1 MGTLAV
7 LENPEEE
14 YLITM
19 LVRHASSLCVLFAV
33 AVAQLEQPRFTAESN
48 VVLVPI
54 LVKGQD
60 GDPVYGLSSD
70 DFVVEDDGAVESA
83 RLDEAAEGEPISL
96 MVAIQCGRRAKH
108 EFGRIRGLG
117 SMLDPILRQ
126 GETEAALL
134 VFDSGLEL
142 RRDFTRDAG
151 AIEAGLQELAP
162 GDKGAVILDAVD
174 YSVKL
179 LDKRPRGR
187 RRVLLLISETRD
199 HGSHFATPEDVV
211 SLIGASN
218 TAVYALAFSPGVSN
232 VLDTAR
238 GTNQD
243 EIGPTAD
250 VLAVLALAA
259 QAMRKN
265 VAKTIAAQTG
275 GEYQWFETEKAFEA
289 HMMEFTNHL
298 HSRYLLSF
306 EPNDPHP
313 GLHRIRVHL
322 KEPAK
327 GTVLARSNYW
337 AGR

>member
-1 MGTLAV
+1 
-7 LENPEEE
+7 
-14 YLITM
+14 M
-19 LVRHASSLCVLFAV
+19 LVKHLLLLCVLFTV
-33 AVAQLEQPRFTAESN
+33 VGAQLEEPRFTAESN
-48 VVLVPI
+48 VVLVPT
-54 LVKGQD
+54 LVRDQN

-70 DFVVEDDGAVESA
+70 DFIVEDDGALQSV
-83 RLDEAAEGEPISL
+83 RLDEEAEGGPIS
-96 MVAIQCGRRAKH
+96 MMIAIQRGRRAKH
-108 EFGRIRGLG
+108 EFSRIRGLG

-126 GETEAALL
+126 PQTEAALL
-134 VFDSGLEL
+134 VFDSGLDLIE
-142 RRDFTRDAG
+142 DFTADTG
-151 AIEAGLQELAP
+151 AIEAGLQELEP
-162 GDKGAVILDAVD
+162 GDKGAAILDAVQ

-179 LDKRPRGR
+179 LNKRPKGR

-199 HGSHFATPEDVV
+199 HGSHFAKPEDVV
-211 SLIGASN
+211 TLVGDSS
-218 TAVYALAFSPGVSN
+218 TAVYALSFAPGVSN

-243 EIGPTAD
+243 EMRPTAD

-265 VAKTIAAQTG
+265 AAKTIAAETG
-275 GEYQWFETEKAFEA
+275 GEYQLFETEKAFEA

-313 GLHRIRVHL
+313 GLHQIRVHL
-322 KEPAK
+322 KQPAK
-327 GTVLARSNYW
+327 GTVLARSSYW